1 MTITANLST
10 NLATFLGATI
20 PTPRATAHL
29 DNSMCTCGQDLDVHR
44 SKHCPRCGI
53 TLHCAHPL
61 TPAA

>member
-1 MTITANLST
+1 MTMPTLIG
-10 NLATFLGATI
+10 ATF

-29 DNSMCTCGQDLDVHR
+29 DPSMCTCGQDLDVYH

-53 TLHCAHPL
+53 TLHHAHPL